1 MKYIDIHGHIN
12 FAVYDND
19 REDVINRARMMGVA
33 IIVVGTQFETSN
45 FAIDLSNKYENVY
58 ACIGLHPIHTS
69 KSYHDAQEFGLE
81 GKDFTSKG
89 EIVDFERYISLASH
103 NKTVAIGEC
112 GLDYYHYDEEDK
124 DKQEKAFIS
133 MIDLANSVRKPLMLH
148 LRNGAGKS
156 AYKDAYKII
165 KERSKVLANLHF
177 FAGSI
182 EEAKPYLD
190 LGCNFSFT
198 GAITYGSNYEEIIKY
213 LPLDRIMTETDCP
226 YVSPVPHRGKRNE
239 PVNVIEVVKRI
250 SQIKGIDEEQ
260 VRIQV
265 LNNAKNFFNI
275 TL

>member
-12 FAVYDND
+12 FAAYDND
-19 REDVINRARMMGVA
+19 REDVIQRARMIGVA

-45 FAIDLSNKYENVY
+45 SAIDLANKYENVY

-69 KSYHDAQEFGLE
+69 KSYHDIQEFGLE

-89 EIVDFERYISLASH
+89 EIVDFERYISLASQD
-103 NKTVAIGEC
+103 KTVAIGEC
-112 GLDYYHYDEEDK
+112 GLDYYHYDEADK
-124 DKQEKAFIS
+124 DKQERAFIS

-165 KERSKVLANLHF
+165 KERAKVNSNLHF

-182 EEAKPYLD
+182 EEAKPFLD
-190 LGCNFSFT
+190 LGSHFSFT

-239 PVNVIEVVKRI
+239 PVNVVEVVKRI
-250 SQIKGIDEEQ
+250 SEIKGLEEEV
-260 VRIQV
+260 VRVQV

>member
-12 FAVYDND
+12 FAAYDND
-19 REDVINRARMMGVA
+19 REDVIHRARVMGVA

-45 FAIDLSNKYENVY
+45 SAIDLANKYENVY

-69 KSYHDAQEFGLE
+69 KSYHDVQEFGLE

-89 EIVDFERYISLASH
+89 EIVDFERYISLASQD
-103 NKTVAIGEC
+103 KTVAIGEC
-112 GLDYYHYDEEDK
+112 GLDYYHYDEADK
-124 DKQEKAFIS
+124 EKQEKAFIS

-165 KERSKVLANLHF
+165 KERSKVNSNLHF

-182 EEAKPYLD
+182 EEAKPFLD
-190 LGCNFSFT
+190 LGATFSFT

-250 SQIKGIDEEQ
+250 SEIKGLDEEI
-260 VRIQV
+260 VRVQV